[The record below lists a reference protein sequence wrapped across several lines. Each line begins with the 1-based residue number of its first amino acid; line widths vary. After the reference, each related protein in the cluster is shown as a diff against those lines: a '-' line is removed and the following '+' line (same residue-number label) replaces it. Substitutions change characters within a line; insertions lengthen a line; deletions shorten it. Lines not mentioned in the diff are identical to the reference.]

1 MTPPDSA
8 GPPTPWRFEVD
19 ADEIDLP
26 FTFADGEAVLEFEV
40 DEDDIERVAP
50 GQRAE
55 LRIRGTAA
63 DSGPYA
69 AGHVVGP
76 VRWVEEDGERY
87 PVVEVGLDLV
97 AGAHAEPVSA
107 TADDAIVLP
116 ALEVRLPADT
126 LLVVEAGDGGWTVVR
141 GTADMTDVEELP
153 DRHRTFIDAVEYV
166 ASVAQQAARDLPVVD
181 LDDELEAVAI
191 FDADRWRV
199 RRGQGRTELVRAVLA
214 RRRRH
219 ARRGRPLRQPQGG
232 DPASCSR
239 RGALRHGLTP
249 GRRSAG
255 DRGGH
260 RLGPAQVVVEF
271 GVVGAPAVLGG
282 APDPVVGDLA
292 ALQVPASRR

>member
-1 MTPPDSA
+1 MTPPDPA
-8 GPPTPWRFEVD
+8 GPSTPWRFEVD
-19 ADEIDLP
+19 ADEIDLS

-40 DEDDIERVAP
+40 DEDDIDRVAP

-55 LRIRGTAA
+55 LRIRGAAA

-87 PVVEVGLDLV
+87 PIVEVGLDLV
-97 AGAHAEPVSA
+97 AGAHVEPMSVA
-107 TADDAIVLP
+107 TDDAIVLP

-126 LLVVEAGDGGWTVVR
+126 LLVVEASDGGWTVVR

-191 FDADRWRV
+191 FDA
-199 RRGQGRTELVRAVLA
+199 E
-214 RRRRH
+214 
-219 ARRGRPLRQPQGG
+219 GG
-232 DPASCSR
+232 VY
-239 RGALRHGLTP
+239 
-249 GRRSAG
+249 
-255 DRGGH
+255 
-260 RLGPAQVVVEF
+260 VVVKDEPSSYALCWLDDDGTLDEVDRYASLKEAILLPVLDEELF
-271 GVVGAPAVLGG
+271 GT
-282 APDPVVGDLA
+282 D
-292 ALQVPASRR
+292 